1 MKVNCINL
9 LLQVDCYI
17 AESFYALNDNIEAYA
32 DAYQEI
38 EKPFLQP
45 YEGDQDRSSYD
56 QTASLDNIL
65 LILNATTC
73 FNVLSVQ
80 KDQIVRENAVSFKR
94 VGNLGKLLNSDL
106 VASKRRR
113 RSVEAP
119 LDEEFGKYLLA
130 ADEEIDLTA
139 SQVPR
144 LP

>member
-1 MKVNCINL
+1 MKVNFINL
-9 LLQVDCYI
+9 LLQVDCHI

-56 QTASLDNIL
+56 QTASED
-65 LILNATTC
+65 
-73 FNVLSVQ
+73 
-80 KDQIVRENAVSFKR
+80 
-94 VGNLGKLLNSDL
+94 
-106 VASKRRR
+106 
-113 RSVEAP
+113 AP

-139 SQVPR
+139 GSR
-144 LP
+144 

>member
-9 LLQVDCYI
+9 LLQVDCHI

-113 RSVEAP
+113 RSEEAP

-130 ADEEIDLTA
+130 ADEEIDLI
-139 SQVPR
+139 SGSR
-144 LP
+144 

>member
-1 MKVNCINL
+1 MGCHL
-9 LLQVDCYI
+9 

-130 ADEEIDLTA
+130 ADEIDLTA

>member
-32 DAYQEI
+32 DAYQDI

-45 YEGDQDRSSYD
+45 YECDQDRSSDD
-56 QTASLDNIL
+56 QTASFDNIL
-65 LILNATTC
+65 LLLNATTR

-94 VGNLGKLLNSDL
+94 VGNLGKFLNFDL

-130 ADEEIDLTA
+130 ADGEIDLTA
-139 SQVPR
+139 SQVP
-144 LP
+144 

>member
-94 VGNLGKLLNSDL
+94 VGITDQLAKFLNFDL

-113 RSVEAP
+113 RSEEAP
-119 LDEEFGKYLLA
+119 LDEEFGMYLLA
-130 ADEEIDLTA
+130 ADEDIDLTA
-139 SQVPR
+139 GSR
-144 LP
+144 

>member
-56 QTASLDNIL
+56 QTASED
-65 LILNATTC
+65 
-73 FNVLSVQ
+73 
-80 KDQIVRENAVSFKR
+80 
-94 VGNLGKLLNSDL
+94 
-106 VASKRRR
+106 
-113 RSVEAP
+113 AP

>member
-65 LILNATTC
+65 LILNATTS
-73 FNVLSVQ
+73 FNVLSV
-80 KDQIVRENAVSFKR
+80 
-94 VGNLGKLLNSDL
+94 
-106 VASKRRR
+106 
-113 RSVEAP
+113 
-119 LDEEFGKYLLA
+119 
-130 ADEEIDLTA
+130 
-139 SQVPR
+139 
-144 LP
+144 

>member
-1 MKVNCINL
+1 M
-9 LLQVDCYI
+9 DCGL
-17 AESFYALNDNIEAYA
+17 AESFYRLNDNIEAFA
-32 DAYQEI
+32 DAVAYQEI

-94 VGNLGKLLNSDL
+94 VGNLGKFLNFDL

-113 RSVEAP
+113 RSEEAP
-119 LDEEFGKYLLA
+119 LDEEFGMYLLA
-130 ADEEIDLTA
+130 GDEDIDLTA
-139 SQVPR
+139 GSR
-144 LP
+144 

>member
-56 QTASLDNIL
+56 QTASFDNNL
-65 LILNATTC
+65 LLLNATTS
-73 FNVLSVQ
+73 FNVLSV
-80 KDQIVRENAVSFKR
+80 
-94 VGNLGKLLNSDL
+94 
-106 VASKRRR
+106 
-113 RSVEAP
+113 
-119 LDEEFGKYLLA
+119 
-130 ADEEIDLTA
+130 
-139 SQVPR
+139 
-144 LP
+144 

>member
-32 DAYQEI
+32 DAYQDI

-56 QTASLDNIL
+56 QTASFDNIL
-65 LILNATTC
+65 LLLNATTS

-130 ADEEIDLTA
+130 ADEEIDLI
-139 SQVPR
+139 SGSR
-144 LP
+144 

>member
-1 MKVNCINL
+1 MKVNFINL
-9 LLQVDCYI
+9 LLQVDCHI

-113 RSVEAP
+113 RSEEAP
-119 LDEEFGKYLLA
+119 LDEEFGMYLLA
-130 ADEEIDLTA
+130 GDEDIDLTA
-139 SQVPR
+139 GSR
-144 LP
+144 